1 MSYWSFCGQLGV
13 IFSRIHTYSDRCK
26 QLVSTMLTLLI
37 KNANKTQHVMKLIW
51 PSKRIFIFISLHV
64 NIRHL
69 FLPILYS
76 RTTVHFEFLET
87 SSRRHTTLEKSTL
100 PANMSSHTDI
110 EFKQDDSKMTGKVT
124 VRTLQSVSQG
134 YEHIFF
140 CSEQL

>member
-1 MSYWSFCGQLGV
+1 
-13 IFSRIHTYSDRCK
+13 
-26 QLVSTMLTLLI
+26 
-37 KNANKTQHVMKLIW
+37 MKLIW
-51 PSKRIFIFISLHV
+51 PSKLIFIFISLHV
-64 NIRHL
+64 IIWHL

-87 SSRRHTTLEKSTL
+87 SSRHTHNIRKKITL

-110 EFKQDDSKMTGKVT
+110 EFKQDDSKKTGKVT

-140 CSEQL
+140 CPEQL